1 MRACVQLSSRQ
12 LSPDPNQGVALVLLA
27 LALALAL
34 TLTLERQQHSP
45 RHACEAAAVDE
56 GEFFCARGRVCDAHT

>member
-1 MRACVQLSSRQ
+1 MAWVKGGCQ
-12 LSPDPNQGVALVLLA
+12 AYLA